1 MELLVA
7 NVIYVGYRLVVTAHI
22 IKFLMKFMPYSIAVL
37 IGAQLSFLYDS
48 GVFSIL
54 FGADINNL
62 PPIMEW
68 VYANAVYT
76 ARVGLAWGFIKW
88 LWMKTDRF
96 YLSVFIGA
104 QATFAIDYFIF
115 DNLF

>member
-22 IKFLMKFMPYSIAVL
+22 IKFLMRFMPYSIAVL
-37 IGAQLSFLYDS
+37 IGAQVSFLYDS
-48 GVFSIL
+48 GLFSVF
-54 FGADINNL
+54 FGAEQF

-96 YLSVFIGA
+96 FVCIHWC
-104 QATFAIDYFIF
+104 
-115 DNLF
+115 